1 MYGSEKVAQTK
12 KTGAGGVAEEEMQKV
27 KIWMWTRLKISTSEG
42 QHRLSGLETTL
53 KWFEDGGCI
62 RQKC

>member
-1 MYGSEKVAQTK
+1 
-12 KTGAGGVAEEEMQKV
+12 MQKV

-42 QHRLSGLETTL
+42 QLRLSGLETKLETTL
-53 KWFEDGGCI
+53 RWFEDGGCI